1 MAKTKVEGQAQDQ
14 EASQEPKSPE
24 VAQEPKAPEVGDV
37 AKTSK
42 VLIVAPCPIKI
53 GDKYPTQ
60 DSVIEVSDDELS
72 SQAWKHL
79 FVTGRVVFEDDTK
92 RTREYIQSIKRKPI
106 QQPVETDPEK

>member
-1 MAKTKVEGQAQDQ
+1 MAKTKTEDQSQD
-14 EASQEPKSPE
+14 KE
-24 VAQEPKAPEVGDV
+24 VAQEPQAPEVGDV
-37 AKTSK
+37 AKTSR